1 MSYEV
6 CHYANTCASQSANNK
21 VNDFAI
27 FIRIL
32 YRIAHR
38 IDIQIAAL
46 DDGHKTGGVVVV
58 VELQGVI
65 AVDHVAYVPV
75 GVLLGKAADDGAIV
89 SGPEIV
95 SPGPGGMDALLD
107 HYTGF
112 CLGVQGSGTV
122 VGTLFNFFGK
132 SHRKQKRT
140 LDRKAKVSYN
150 GFTIIMATICA
161 QEGLVPFSSIHCRR
175 HHYGIW
181 IGNRSRYCCQY

>member
-1 MSYEV
+1 MV
-6 CHYANTCASQSANNK
+6 
-21 VNDFAI
+21 
-27 FIRIL
+27 L
-32 YRIAHR
+32 YRSLRKDGMEDAVVTRSNLVISVPMLHNGFRAGG
-38 IDIQIAAL
+38 IVVGSNL
-46 DDGHKTGGVVVV
+46 DRT
-58 VELQGVI
+58 
-65 AVDHVAYVPV
+65 
-75 GVLLGKAADDGAIV
+75 DD
-89 SGPEIV
+89 
-95 SPGPGGMDALLD
+95 LRN

-112 CLGVQGSGTV
+112 CLGMQGSGTV